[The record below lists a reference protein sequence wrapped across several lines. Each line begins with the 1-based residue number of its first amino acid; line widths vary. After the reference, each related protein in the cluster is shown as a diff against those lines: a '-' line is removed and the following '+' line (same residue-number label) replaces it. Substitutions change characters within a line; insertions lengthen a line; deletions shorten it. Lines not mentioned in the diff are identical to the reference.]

1 MIIAVCIQRLSL
13 IAVTNISG
21 LCSVAVSI
29 QRFDNQRLP
38 LVAVCETAVS
48 VTAVCVQAVSSQRFV

>member
-13 IAVTNISG
+13 IDVT
-21 LCSVAVSI
+21 I

-38 LVAVCETAVS
+38 LVAVCATAVS
-48 VTAVCVQAVSSQRFV
+48 VTEVCVQAVYSQRFV